1 MARVAYV
8 MNETM
13 GLVGLSGRA
22 FLPMLLGFGCTVPAV
37 MATRALENQRDR
49 LKTILI
55 TPFMSCSARLTIYVL
70 LADMFFPE
78 IGNVSGIFPLSG
90 GGCMAILIAL
100 IVHRMTD
107 DKLRMLF

>member
-13 GLVGLSGRA
+13 GMVGLSGRA

-49 LKTILI
+49 LKDD
-55 TPFMSCSARLTIYVL
+55 PYHAVYVL
-70 LADMFFPE
+70 LSETYDLCFAGRYVLPK

-90 GGCMAILIAL
+90 GGCHGDP
-100 IVHRMTD
+100 HRAYRT
-107 DKLRMLF
+107 